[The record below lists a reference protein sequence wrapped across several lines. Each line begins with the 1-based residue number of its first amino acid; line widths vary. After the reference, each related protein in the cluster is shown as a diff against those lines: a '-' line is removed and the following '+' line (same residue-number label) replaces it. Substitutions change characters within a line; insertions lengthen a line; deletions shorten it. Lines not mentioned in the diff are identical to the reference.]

1 MLELLLLRHAK
12 SRWDEPG
19 VDDHDRDLAP
29 RGLKA
34 ARRMGELIA
43 AEDLLP
49 DLVLCSTA
57 RRAMH
62 TWQIVADAAR
72 ADCTVRF
79 DSRLY
84 LAAPAT
90 MVAVAREFGGT
101 AARLVLVGHDPGMHQ
116 LAMALAGQGDATQ
129 RRHLVAKYP
138 TGALARFQVEADRWA
153 EFSGG
158 PCLLLGF
165 WRPRDLGVPGD

>member
-34 ARRMGELIA
+34 AQRMGELLA

-62 TWQIVADAAR
+62 TWQLVATAAG
-72 ADCTVRF
+72 AAPPVRF

-90 MVAVAREFGGT
+90 MIAVARESGGT
-101 AARLVLVGHDPGMHQ
+101 AGRLMLVGHDPGMHQ
-116 LAMALAGQGDATQ
+116 LAVALAARGDPSQ
-129 RRHLVAKYP
+129 RRHLAGKYP
-138 TGALARFQVEADRWA
+138 TGALARFEIQAERWA
-153 EFSGG
+153 DFHGE
-158 PCLLLGF
+158 PTALLGF